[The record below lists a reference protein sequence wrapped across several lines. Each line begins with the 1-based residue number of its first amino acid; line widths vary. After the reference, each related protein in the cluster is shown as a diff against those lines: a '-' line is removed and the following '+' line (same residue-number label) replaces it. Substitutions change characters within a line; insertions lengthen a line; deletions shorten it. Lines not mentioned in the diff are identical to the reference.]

1 MSKNRVKT
9 NLIHV
14 KNKVTHEISREKKT
28 GKLFIKNTDIEV
40 RPDRVCRKEQNPKKL
55 KSYDFS
61 KPYQAQD
68 LGDEWS
74 DYAWTANNF

>member
-1 MSKNRVKT
+1 MSKNRAKT
-9 NLIHV
+9 SLIHV
-14 KNKVTHEISREKKT
+14 KDNIKHEISREKKT

-40 RPDRVCRKEQNPKKL
+40 SPSKVCRKINY
-55 KSYDFS
+55 KSSANYDFS

-74 DYAWTANNF
+74 DYAWSSDDF